1 MGNPTCPVHQKEM
14 RSGKYGF
21 FCPTK
26 QEDGNW
32 CDWAAKADG
41 VVYEKAPRGQKF
53 ASGAAA
59 PAARL
64 TGRSNVDWDRLGK
77 IKALCGMANA
87 RLSAGKTAMDVIGE
101 LPSFETLLA
110 AIESKVSAPKSG
122 VEIHVDED
130 LPF

>member
-14 RSGKYGF
+14 RSGKYGY

-26 QEDGNW
+26 QEDGSW
-32 CDWAAKADG
+32 CDWSAKADG
-41 VVYEKAPRGQKF
+41 VPYQKAPRAQKF
-53 ASGAAA
+53 DSGATSPA
-59 PAARL
+59 PRANPRP
-64 TGRSNVDWDRLGK
+64 NVDWDRLGK

-87 RLSAGKTAMDVIGE
+87 RLSAGKTAMDVISE
-101 LPSFETLLA
+101 LPSFESLLA
-110 AIESKVSAPKSG
+110 AIESKVSPKPPG